1 MKNIDLYE
9 YFQFHL
15 PGGNPYVQA
24 LNQFHVFGATQIC
37 SGCTVANCLLMCT
50 IDATCQGVD
59 YDSRTTSCWR
69 HTAATVCGTPV
80 AKPFCSHYK
89 KMNCR
94 KYKHFGMMR
103 VKSLYRRLIRLL
115 YAPIHLAD
123 VSCLIRPSTASEIC
137 IDIHALSCR
146 KGRRNH
152 SIIWEFLGNTTS
164 LSIYRPIT

>member
-1 MKNIDLYE
+1 MSTNISAWRFSAIVWNSYTMNCVYLYE
-9 YFQFHL
+9 YVQFHL

-50 IDATCQGVD
+50 LDGICQGVD

-80 AKPFCSHYK
+80 SKAFCSHYS

-94 KYKHFGMMR
+94 KYGRASVMSHKC
-103 VKSLYRRLIRLL
+103 LL
-115 YAPIHLAD
+115 TY
-123 VSCLIRPSTASEIC
+123 SEVVVHHVHKI
-137 IDIHALSCR
+137 SR
-146 KGRRNH
+146 SNQ
-152 SIIWEFLGNTTS
+152 
-164 LSIYRPIT
+164 